1 MIKALLL
8 IIFPGSTWDG
18 IAEAR
23 RSVIS
28 VLFLYLLPLLVLTSA
43 AEAYGLIHWGKPHG
57 QVVMHVRLIPQ
68 GEAILFEAVQI
79 LLSVLVVFVGA
90 GFIRAMGDTF
100 HTRSTFRDAFGVAAY
115 GLSPL
120 FFMRLFDAFPGAWPW
135 VTWAIGIGLSVM
147 VVYHGVPR
155 MMQPD
160 LPHAFG
166 LFVTSATILFLAT
179 GMMRFVTAFL
189 LQGKLPGAE
198 AFILRLAAQWHL

>member
-8 IIFPGSTWDG
+8 MIFPGATWDG

-28 VLFLYLLPLLVLTSA
+28 VFALFLLPLLVLTSA
-43 AEAYGLIHWGKPHG
+43 AEAYGLVHWGKPQG
-57 QVVMHVRLIPQ
+57 QIVVHVRLIPR
-68 GEAILFEAVQI
+68 GEAILFEVLQI
-79 LLSVLVVFVGA
+79 LLSVLVVFLSA

-100 HTRSTFRDAFGVAAY
+100 HTRSTYRDSFGLAAY

-120 FFMRLFDAFPGAWPW
+120 FFMRLFDAFPGASPW
-135 VTWAIGIGLSVM
+135 LTWAVGIGLSAM

-166 LFVTSATILFLAT
+166 LFVTSAMTLLMAT
-179 GMMRFVTAFL
+179 GMVRFVTAFL

-198 AFILRLAAQWHL
+198 DFMVRLAAQWHL